1 MAYAGGRA
9 THRQLPK
16 QHNVARRTDAVP
28 VWGAAQRDA
37 LNPTYI
43 KRHPA
48 IKLLFATGP
57 SINTRLL
64 VAIIASVA
72 LLITEHRSHQLD
84 SLRATLSVLVDP
96 LKYLVDLPTVLFEQ
110 ATESVRSYST
120 LKKENAQLRDEQF
133 IDKTRLLK
141 FESLEKENIR
151 LRALLENSFKL
162 GEQLLIA
169 ELLSIN
175 TAPYENIVVVNKGT
189 RFGVHPQ
196 QPVLDAN
203 GVVGQ
208 VFRALPFSSE
218 IMLITDPNHAIPVQV
233 NRNGLLTIAVGSGQL
248 NRLNLPFLPNNAD
261 IRPGDLLITSGLGG
275 TFPSGYPVAVVD
287 DFTPMSNKPFVNITA
302 TPKAMLDRNRE
313 LLIVWSDSSPVS
325 LTTPSSEKP
334 AEALPHDQ
342 SAGTGTVRNALP
354 TASGSAHN
362 TPAGTN
368 PDSKPAGSG
377 FTRKAPVAEQADTDN
392 DE

>member
-1 MAYAGGRA
+1 
-9 THRQLPK
+9 
-16 QHNVARRTDAVP
+16 
-28 VWGAAQRDA
+28 
-37 LNPTYI
+37 
-43 KRHPA
+43 
-48 IKLLFATGP
+48 
-57 SINTRLL
+57 

-72 LLITEHRSHQLD
+72 LLITEHQSHKLD
-84 SLRATLSVLVDP
+84 SLRATLSVVVDP
-96 LKYLVDLPTVLFEQ
+96 LKYLVDLPTVLIEH
-110 ATESVRSYST
+110 ADDAVSSYST
-120 LKKENAQLRDEQF
+120 LKDENTRLREEQF

-141 FESLEKENIR
+141 FDSLEKENIR

-175 TAPYENIVVVNKGT
+175 TAPFENIVVVNKGT

-233 NRNGLLTIAVGSGQL
+233 NRNGLLTIAVGSGQI

-275 TFPSGYPVAVVD
+275 IFPPGYPVGVVD
-287 DFTPMSNKPFVNITA
+287 NFTPESTKPFPTITA

-313 LLIVWSDSSPVS
+313 LMIVWSKSSPVPLS
-325 LTTPSSEKP
+325 VPLTQGPS
-334 AEALPHDQ
+334 
-342 SAGTGTVRNALP
+342 
-354 TASGSAHN
+354 
-362 TPAGTN
+362 
-368 PDSKPAGSG
+368 
-377 FTRKAPVAEQADTDN
+377 APVTKP
-392 DE
+392 